1 MHRSNPNKAR
11 IAATGAALA
20 LAAGLV
26 SGPPPGAVAA
36 AGAGADLAAGPARH
50 GGPAIVV
57 PGASPR
63 HWDPLTDATWA
74 FEGNQVVMT
83 APGTAPTGP
92 RRPFEYAVVTKGP
105 ELSSVAVS
113 AQVRIDEPVEVTNRD
128 VIIVWN
134 YQSPTRFHYA
144 HLSTDN
150 TIYPH
155 NGIFVVDDADRLR
168 IDDQWDPVASRG
180 AAPAI
185 TDAEWHHVLVT
196 HDTRTGRIEVRL
208 DGAREPLMTA
218 TDTTL
223 THGRVGFGSF
233 DNVGRTRHFGAVGLT
248 HRPATG

>member
-1 MHRSNPNKAR
+1 MHPKNR
-11 IAATGAALA
+11 IAAAGAVLA
-20 LAAGLV
+20 LAAGLT
-26 SGPPPGAVAA
+26 PAVAT
-36 AGAGADLAAGPARH
+36 GAGAAPPEHADLARH
-50 GGPAIVV
+50 GQRVALVV

-63 HWDPLTDATWA
+63 HWDPLTDEKWS
-74 FEGNQVVMT
+74 FEGTPRWGEVVLT
-83 APGTAPTGP
+83 EPGTAPTGP
-92 RRPFEYAVVTKGP
+92 RRPFEYAIVTKGP
-105 ELSSVAVS
+105 ELSSVAIS
-113 AQVRIDEPVEVTNRD
+113 AQVRIDEAVEVTNRD

-134 YQSPTRFHYA
+134 YQSPTKFHYA

-168 IDDQWDPVASRG
+168 LDDQWDPAASRG

-185 TDAEWHHVLVT
+185 TDADWHDVLVT

-223 THGRVGFGSF
+223 THGRIGFGSF
-233 DNVGRTRHFGAVGLT
+233 DNFGRVRHVGALGLVA
-248 HRPATG
+248 P